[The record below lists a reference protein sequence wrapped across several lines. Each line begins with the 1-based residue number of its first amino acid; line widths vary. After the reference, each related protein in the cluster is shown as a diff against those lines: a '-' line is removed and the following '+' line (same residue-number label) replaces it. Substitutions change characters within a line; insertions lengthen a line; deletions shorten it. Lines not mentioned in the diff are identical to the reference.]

1 MSVAGA
7 PPGSEPSTYSEVH
20 ASPEFAALRRSFRTI
35 IFPATA
41 VFLAWYFL
49 FVLLSVYAPDFMSTR
64 AIGNISVGVLLGLGQ
79 FVTTFAITMG
89 YRRWADRDLDAQAA
103 ELQERIEG
111 PRP

>member
-20 ASPEFAALRRSFRTI
+20 ASAEFAALRRSFRRV

-41 VFLAWYFL
+41 AFLAWYFT

-64 AIGNISVGVLLGLGQ
+64 ALGNISVGVLLGLGQ
-79 FVTTFAITMG
+79 FVTTFGITMG

-103 ELQERIEG
+103 ELQDLIEG
-111 PRP
+111 PRR